1 MNLVGVRLTEDGVLI
16 MGTTIPLSR
25 EIVGSATQRGLN
37 SVTLGF
43 RPEDVT
49 LTMSEDGIPIEVQ
62 IVEELGPDAYIYG
75 TLLSDGKSHQI
86 VGGADGRRHPIQRR
100 DGSVQGER

>member
-1 MNLVGVRLTEDGVLI
+1 

-75 TLLSDGKSHQI
+75 TFLSDGDSHQI
-86 VGGADGRRHPIQRR
+86 VARTDGRRHPIQGETVRFKVNGDR
-100 DGSVQGER
+100 ALVFVPETGERLV